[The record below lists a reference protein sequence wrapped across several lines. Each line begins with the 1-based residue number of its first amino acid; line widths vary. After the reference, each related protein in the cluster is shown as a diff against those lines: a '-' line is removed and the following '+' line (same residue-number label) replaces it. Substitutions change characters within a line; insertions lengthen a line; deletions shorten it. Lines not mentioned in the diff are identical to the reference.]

1 MAISSESVRAAD
13 QAGNNSTSTPYAIPF
28 AFLSNADVIIVVRT
42 SAGVE
47 TQLVEITDY
56 VIAGSGYP
64 TASASFTTIVAV
76 PVTST
81 VIIYRRTAVTQTA
94 GYIEADGFPAATHE
108 RALDKLTMQEQEG
121 KDIDAHS
128 FRIKDTR
135 STIAALTPVNN
146 ALIGLDPAG
155 VPWMKTVSEVLTWL
169 QLSQTLGNFP
179 TKTWLNAAERATA
192 VPDFIGQV
200 GVQRDTARIYVGT
213 ALSAGSWS
221 LVVGDPPGALSVTTA
236 MLQDGIFTA
245 DAAGRLKMAAAFLMA
260 SHLNADVVTAQTAAT
275 LLADG
280 DHLLGTTAAGLLR
293 RFPGNVVVPPGSVIQ
308 TQYAEY
314 TLNAD
319 LTPTIPFDDTIPQI
333 TEGTQIISLAI
344 TPRFADSTIFLN
356 FRGEYSISLITHGAC
371 AIFRDSISNAIAAEI
386 GTIISSGTLC
396 GVLAATRM
404 DAPATTNPVTYTVR
418 VGPQNAGT
426 MRMNGSSTVRV
437 FGGAARTT
445 LVAQEIK
452 V

>member
-64 TASASFTTIVAV
+64 TASASFTTLVAV

-81 VIIYRRTAVTQTA
+81 VIIYRRTAVTQTTQ
-94 GYIEADGFPAATHE
+94 YIEADGFPAASHE
-108 RALDKLTMQEQEG
+108 RAIDKLTMQEQEG

-135 STIAALTPVNN
+135 GTIAALTPVNN
-146 ALIGLDPAG
+146 ALVGLDPAG
-155 VPWMKTVSEVLTWL
+155 VPLMKTASEVLTWL
-169 QLSQTLGNFP
+169 QLVQTLGNFP

-200 GVQRDTARIYVGT
+200 GVQRDTARVYIGT
-213 ALSAGSWS
+213 ALTAGSWS
-221 LVVGDPPGALSVTTA
+221 LVVGDPPGAMSVTTA

-260 SHLNADVVTAQTAAT
+260 THLNADAVSGQTADT
-275 LLADG
+275 LLD
-280 DHLLGTTAAGLLR
+280 DTDSLLGYNGSALRKYAGD
-293 RFPGNVVVPPGSVIQ
+293 VVVPPGSVIQ

-314 TLNAD
+314 TANAD
-319 LTPTIPFDDTIPQI
+319 ILTTIPYDDTIPQN
-333 TEGTQIISLAI
+333 TEGTEILSRTI
-344 TPRFADSTIFLN
+344 TPRFSDSQILLTFQG
-356 FRGEYSISLITHGAC
+356 FYSISVTTHGIC
-371 AIFRDSISNAIAAEI
+371 SLFRDSISNALAAEAGSVI
-386 GTIISSGTLC
+386 TGGLN
-396 GVLAATRM
+396 GVMALAYL
-404 DAPATTNPVTYTVR
+404 DSPATVGPVTYKIR

-426 MRMNGSSTVRV
+426 LRMNGTPTARV
-437 FGGAARTT
+437 FGGASRAT